1 MTEWGNGRGA
11 LILVHP
17 GSAFTS
23 WRRQVEEEV
32 FANFV
37 ASLEHDLAT
46 CTDLVVIDGMLSD
59 GVPSDID
66 RLIESRLNAIGQNA
80 GFAARLW
87 GCDAGEQPFPSW
99 SGRNMAGDAVF
110 GSQQDAAR
118 AIAAYLPDNGPVI
131 CTGAWATRDGSSGC
145 VNSVAE
151 SLATRIDPARIRI
164 SESAAYEEDAFG
176 FDADGLDL

>member
-1 MTEWGNGRGA
+1 MSGRGGWPCRKA
-11 LILVHP
+11 R
-17 GSAFTS
+17 S
-23 WRRQVEEEV
+23 
-32 FANFV
+32 
-37 ASLEHDLAT
+37 
-46 CTDLVVIDGMLSD
+46 
-59 GVPSDID
+59 GVN
-66 RLIESRLNAIGQNA
+66 E
-80 GFAARLW
+80 AAR
-87 GCDAGEQPFPSW
+87 DPPVRPQ
-99 SGRNMAGDAVF
+99 AGDVLAF
-110 GSQQDAAR
+110 QQDAAR